1 MEGNGVRWALWSQ
14 RQLKV
19 IKKGEGSGLQWGLL
33 CARHGPGACNTLA
46 PWGRCCILTSQM
58 RKKAQKDEGAYL
70 GSHSQP
76 VAVGLGF
83 RKSAWNLLLAN
94 GRWWRRQ
101 DLKPFQQRAGGK
113 GSPPSQAVL

>member
-1 MEGNGVRWALWSQ
+1 MRGRGWGQVGLWSR

-19 IKKGEGSGLQWGLL
+19 IRKGEDSGPQWGLL

-46 PWGRCCILTSQM
+46 PWARCCILTSQM
-58 RKKAQKDEGAYL
+58 WKQAQKDEGAYL

-83 RKSAWNLLLAN
+83 RPRSEDLETCLEFAVSNWEVVEKAGPQVFPAKS
-94 GRWWRRQ
+94 R
-101 DLKPFQQRAGGK
+101 
-113 GSPPSQAVL
+113 